1 MNNINEQI
9 MQTPEGW
16 WVMKHDTHFSRWVE
30 QARRLDHDQPVLQKL
45 VPYIKPGTVVYD
57 LGAALGDHTIFYLN
71 LVGPKGIV
79 VAIEPHPVQFECLKR
94 NCPTAYCIP
103 HCVGEAN
110 GEVWLFH
117 EPDCIGGSRVIDP
130 SRQWPMTLHR
140 RITIDKDCA
149 LGGQVSFMKIDIEG
163 CEPEALRGA
172 RNTIMHHR
180 PVIWLE
186 INPIALER
194 QNHSTAELQ
203 HVLEDELE
211 YRVAEFYP
219 PGGGWNGCGNGIQCD
234 ALFLP
239 K

>member
-1 MNNINEQI
+1 MYEDQI

-45 VPYIKPGTVVYD
+45 APYITPGSTVYD

-71 LVGPKGIV
+71 LVGPQGIV

-94 NCPTAYCIP
+94 NCPRAYCVP
-103 HCVGEAN
+103 YCVGETQ
-110 GEVWLFH
+110 GDVYLFH
-117 EPDCIGGSRVIDP
+117 EPDCIGGSRLVDP
-130 SRQWPMTLHR
+130 ACQWPMTKHR
-140 RITIDKDCA
+140 RITIDLDCV
-149 LGGQVSFMKIDIEG
+149 LWGQVSFMKIDIEG

-172 RNTIMHHR
+172 RQTIMHHR

-186 INPIALER
+186 INPIALQR
-194 QNHSTAELQ
+194 QNHSTDELK
-203 HVLEDELE
+203 HLFEDELR

-219 PGGGWNGCGNGIQCD
+219 SGSGWHGSGNDAQCD

-239 K
+239 L